1 MFALKKQN
9 KHVRMKG
16 QAINWGKKYLQAPYK
31 GIVSRI
37 YKEFSNFTSK
47 KSN

>member
-16 QAINWGKKYLQAPYK
+16 QATNWGKKYLQATYK

-47 KSN
+47 KSK